1 MFCTIVHSYSIY
13 TVLFVSKSPN
23 IFWIYCVLFFKFWF
37 CLYCTLQ
44 IRDIKKN
51 TGSIRLFRN
60 RRLSIFSIIISTCN
74 YCFPFFDH
82 INEILKRLELLLG
95 YIFYKNVFVTS
106 CNYVAKT
113 TKSQEK
119 KTRYFTDMNAS

>member
-1 MFCTIVHSYSIY
+1 MFCSIVHSYSIY

-37 CLYCTLQ
+37 RLYCTLQ
-44 IRDIKKN
+44 KRDIKRTLN
-51 TGSIRLFRN
+51 LSNLFRN
-60 RRLSIFSIIISTCN
+60 RRLSIFSIIISTCT
-74 YCFPFFDH
+74 YCFLFFDN
-82 INEILKRLELLLG
+82 INDILKLG

>member
-37 CLYCTLQ
+37 RLYCTLQ
-44 IRDIKKN
+44 KRDIKRTLN
-51 TGSIRLFRN
+51 LSNLFRN
-60 RRLSIFSIIISTCN
+60 RRLSIFSIIISTCT
-74 YCFPFFDH
+74 YCFLFFDN
-82 INEILKRLELLLG
+82 INDILKRLELLLG